1 MRVVPRGLARPF
13 RELSL
18 FLIFLLTTR
27 RGGLTL
33 SRIGFLG
40 PSGSFSEEALQLFIT
55 QQEEWKDNRPE
66 PIPFSTI
73 PKLLS
78 ACDRHEIEY
87 GFVPLE
93 NSTEGQVGVTMD
105 SLGQTEN
112 IFIVKEYIHP
122 IEQCLLT
129 PQPIEL
135 CLIERVYSHEQA
147 LGQCRDFLETHL
159 PQAEQIICLST
170 AQAAQQ
176 VSVNQEKW
184 AAIGTRR
191 AAELYSL
198 HCQEERIQDAALNAT
213 RFILVTDSIAEMSS
227 EASAEDKT
235 ALLIVAPNIPGSLS
249 LILQEFAIRNINMS
263 RIESRPSKKK
273 LGEYVFYIDIDG
285 YVFSP
290 VIQDAL
296 WALHEKNIS
305 TKLLGSF
312 PKAAIPIS
320 PSCES

>member
-1 MRVVPRGLARPF
+1 MC
-13 RELSL
+13 S
-18 FLIFLLTTR
+18 
-27 RGGLTL
+27 
-33 SRIGFLG
+33 IGFLG
-40 PSGSFSEEALQLFIT
+40 PKGSFSEEALQLFIL
-55 QQEEWKDNRPE
+55 QQKEWKANPPDL
-66 PIPFSTI
+66 IPFNTI

-105 SLGQTEN
+105 TLGQTEN
-112 IFIVKEYIHP
+112 IYIVKEFIHP

-129 PQPIEL
+129 PKPLEL
-135 CLIERVYSHEQA
+135 SHIERVYSHQQA

-159 PQAEQIICLST
+159 PQAEQIVCLST
-170 AQAAQQ
+170 AQAAQE
-176 VSVNQEKW
+176 VSSSQAKW

-198 HCQEERIQDAALNAT
+198 HCQEERIQDATLNAT
-213 RFILVTDSIAEMSS
+213 RFILVTDSLAEMSP

-235 ALLIVAPNIPGSLS
+235 SLLIVAPNVPGSLS
-249 LILQEFAIRNINMS
+249 RILQEFALRNINMS

-273 LGEYVFYIDIDG
+273 LGEYVFFIDIDG

-290 VIQDAL
+290 IIQDAL

-305 TKLLGSF
+305 TKLLGSY
-312 PKAAIPIS
+312 PKAAAPIS
-320 PSCES
+320 LQ